1 MAGIALADGVN
12 SANTVG
18 YIDIQ
23 TVANTMDTAG
33 IPFTGVAA
41 AEDISIQDIQL
52 KGTIAYGQDWI
63 KFWNPATS
71 KYVFAYYW
79 NELYADVED
88 DDPIPGAVG
97 WGDGEQTIIEK
108 TIPAG
113 QGFWAKTA
121 NSVNIV
127 FPVPTGIQ

>member
-97 WGDGEQTIIEK
+97 WGDGDQTL
-108 TIPAG
+108 PH
-113 QGFWAKTA
+113 
-121 NSVNIV
+121 
-127 FPVPTGIQ
+127 